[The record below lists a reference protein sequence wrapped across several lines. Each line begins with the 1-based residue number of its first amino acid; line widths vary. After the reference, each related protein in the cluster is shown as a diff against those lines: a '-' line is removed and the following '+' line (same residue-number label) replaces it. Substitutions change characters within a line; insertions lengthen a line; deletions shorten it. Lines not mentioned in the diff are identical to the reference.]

1 MIGLRRRGAVKL
13 FHGSDT
19 ISFDKGE
26 KELLDGNMKGSLE
39 NYSYLADHKRA
50 WGQTNQ
56 GGSVAE
62 QCHGHGVG
70 EVAATVGDRPG

>member
-1 MIGLRRRGAVKL
+1 MIGLRRRGVGKL
-13 FHGSDT
+13 LHGSDT

-26 KELLDGNMKGSLE
+26 NRLLDVDMKENLE
-39 NYSYLADHKRA
+39 NQSYLADRKRA
-50 WGQTNQ
+50 WEQTNQ